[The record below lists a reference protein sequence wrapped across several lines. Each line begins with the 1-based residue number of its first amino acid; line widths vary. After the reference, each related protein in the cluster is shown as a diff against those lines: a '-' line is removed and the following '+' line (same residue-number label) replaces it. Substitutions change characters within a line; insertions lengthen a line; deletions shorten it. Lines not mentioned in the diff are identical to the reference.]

1 MNTSNNLQSYIM
13 STLSFLSNIPR
24 IRTSYAQASSFEF
37 DMEKGLPAAEDS
49 PTPRLNVYTTP
60 LRAIKVIDGQGGA
73 AAPYKGPA
81 PGRRTRE
88 DSPTKSRS
96 TRRTLEF

>member
-49 PTPRLNVYTTP
+49 PTTPRLNVYTTP
-60 LRAIKVIDGQGGA
+60 LRAIKVIDGQGA
-73 AAPYKGPA
+73 AAPYKVPA

-88 DSPTKSRS
+88 DSPTKSR
-96 TRRTLEF
+96 RTLEF

>member
-49 PTPRLNVYTTP
+49 PTTPRLNVYTTP
-60 LRAIKVIDGQGGA
+60 LRAIKVIDGP
-73 AAPYKGPA
+73 AAPYKGAA
-81 PGRRTRE
+81 PSRRTRE
-88 DSPTKSRS
+88 DSPTKSTS